1 MTFISFV
8 SILDRKKE
16 VSVMR
21 LCREFYFDAAH
32 FIPKYKGKC
41 EQLHGHTYKLE
52 IVIEGDVKKD
62 GMIVDFAKMK
72 DVVEAAVL
80 EKLDHQ
86 ALNELF
92 ENPTAEHIL
101 NWIAGQLK
109 GKLPLSSIRLWEG
122 QGKWVE
128 ILL

>member
-1 MTFISFV
+1 M
-8 SILDRKKE
+8 KKE
-16 VSVMR
+16 HYLMR

-32 FIPKYKGKC
+32 FIPNYKGKC
-41 EQLHGHTYKLE
+41 EKLHGHTYKLE
-52 IVIEGDVKKD
+52 IVIEGGVKKD
-62 GMIVDFAKMK
+62 GMVVDFAKMK
-72 DVVEAAVL
+72 QIVETAVL

-101 NWIAGQLK
+101 HWIAEQLK
-109 GKLPLSSIRLWEG
+109 EKIPLSSIRLWEG
-122 QGKWVE
+122 RGKWVE